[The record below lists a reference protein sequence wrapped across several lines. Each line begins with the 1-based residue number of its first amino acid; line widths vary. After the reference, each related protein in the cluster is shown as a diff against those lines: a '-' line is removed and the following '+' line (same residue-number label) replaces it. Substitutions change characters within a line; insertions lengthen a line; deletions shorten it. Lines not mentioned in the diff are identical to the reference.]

1 MSYAV
6 SKAGRRPPHGQGVNV
21 TPILNLFMILIPALL
36 MSFQIIQ
43 TSIINLELAGM
54 GAAEGEILISPPT
67 YFMTAVLSKTK
78 DGLITCE
85 FSRYRHIEGES
96 IVVDTIIPKKIR
108 FTGWA
113 EVNDTLSKKLD
124 SLHTIAKGHIK
135 SFLDSFPDTLF
146 VQSWREVKTL
156 IAEPGNDYI
165 LDSVINRSS
174 FYILIS
180 VDSIGENFSG
190 ENVTLNDLINF
201 MRITRRQGFLNNY
214 LQPPPWW
221 PVGV

>member
-6 SKAGRRPPHGQGVNV
+6 SKAGRRSTHGQGVNV

-54 GAAEGEILISPPT
+54 GSAEGETLISPPT

-96 IVVDTIIPKKIR
+96 IVVDTIIPKKIV
-108 FTGWA
+108 FTGW
-113 EVNDTLSKKLD
+113 EEINDTLSKKLD
-124 SLHTIAKGHIK
+124 SLHTIAKEHIK

-146 VQSWREVKTL
+146 VHSWREVKTL

-180 VDSIGENFSG
+180 VDSIGENLSG

-201 MRITRRQGFLNNY
+201 MRVCNIF
-214 LQPPPWW
+214 
-221 PVGV
+221 